1 MQQELAER
9 ILELPRFKELVA
21 RRNRLAWSLAIIVLV
36 VYYTYIL
43 VIAFDPAVFGTP
55 ISGKSVI
62 TIGIPI
68 GAGIILMCWLMTG
81 LYVNRANKVYDELT
95 EEVVREVTGT

>member
-1 MQQELAER
+1 MHQELAER
-9 ILELPRFKELVA
+9 IRDLPRFKELVA
-21 RRNRLAWSLAIIVLV
+21 RRNRLAWSLTIIVLV

-43 VIAFDPAVFGTP
+43 VIAFDPTVFGTP
-55 ISGKSVI
+55 ISSDSVI

-68 GAGIILMCWLMTG
+68 GAGIILMCWLLTG
-81 LYVNRANKVYDELT
+81 LYANRANKVFDEIT

>member
-1 MQQELAER
+1 MQPELAQKIQDSPQFQEL
-9 ILELPRFKELVA
+9 VT

-43 VIAFDPAVFGTP
+43 VIAFNPSVFGTP
-55 ISGKSVI
+55 ISSDSVI

-68 GAGIILMCWLMTG
+68 GAGIILMSWLMTG
-81 LYVNRANKVYDELT
+81 LYVNRANNVYDELT
-95 EEVVREVTGT
+95 DRIVREVSGT

>member
-1 MQQELAER
+1 MHPELAQRIQDSPQFQELV
-9 ILELPRFKELVA
+9 K

-43 VIAFDPAVFGTP
+43 VIAFNPSVFGTP
-55 ISGKSVI
+55 ISSDSVI

-68 GAGIILMCWLMTG
+68 GAGIILMSWLMTG
-81 LYVNRANKVYDELT
+81 LYVNRANNVYDELT
-95 EEVVREVTGT
+95 DRIVREVSGT